1 MTTCPPSF
9 LKNGWVKTELSR
21 QTFEQRDSPLS
32 KIMAVGMVGGAGVGG
47 GGVGLAQCANG
58 LKKVRLS
65 DAAQP

>member
-1 MTTCPPSF
+1 
-9 LKNGWVKTELSR
+9 
-21 QTFEQRDSPLS
+21 
-32 KIMAVGMVGGAGVGG
+32 MVGGAGVGG